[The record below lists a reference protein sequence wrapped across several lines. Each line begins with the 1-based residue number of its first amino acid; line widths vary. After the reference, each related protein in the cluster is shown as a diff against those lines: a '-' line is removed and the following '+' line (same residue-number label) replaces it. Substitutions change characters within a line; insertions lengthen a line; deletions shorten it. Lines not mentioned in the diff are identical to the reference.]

1 MTADDIR
8 QGTCYLRQLIVDI
21 HFLVNYHCFFRL
33 SSNDDSTKE
42 FSQNKRMADKAKDVV
57 KTGATRA
64 ITAFFEYDTPKIVHI
79 KSKTV
84 GVINRIIQLGIL
96 AYIVG

>member
-1 MTADDIR
+1 MLFKTTDNR
-8 QGTCYLRQLIVDI
+8 HTLSRKLS
-21 HFLVNYHCFFRL
+21 LFFRFL
-33 SSNDDSTKE
+33 SNGDNAKE
-42 FSQNKRMADKAKDVV
+42 FSQNRRMADKAKDVV